1 MLADSERLYHSR
13 FYSTDFIS
21 RCHHMFCFMIR
32 LTRSKTRRALGI
44 QSAIIVTLLNLVMC
58 SLHNGCS
65 SPPKKTITPG
75 PPIPG
80 LNLTGGYDCVQF
92 GFMRLKQS
100 NNVVRG
106 TYEGIRSNGD
116 NGTIVGRIEGDLL
129 WIDWVQPGDLDSA
142 ILPKRGKGWLRILAR
157 GQKLAGRWGN
167 DESRDDGGTW
177 TAEKSD
183 FYE

>member
-1 MLADSERLYHSR
+1 M
-13 FYSTDFIS
+13 
-21 RCHHMFCFMIR
+21 MI
-32 LTRSKTRRALGI
+32 LLCLGVSSWPI
-44 QSAIIVTLLNLVMC
+44 
-58 SLHNGCS
+58 GCS
-65 SPPKKTITPG
+65 APPKKKLVPG

-92 GFMRLKQS
+92 GFMKLKQG

-129 WIDWVQPGDLDSA
+129 WVDWVQPGDLDSA
-142 ILPKRGKGWLRILAR
+142 ILPKRGKGWLRISDR
-157 GQKLAGRWGN
+157 GQKLSGRWGN

-177 TAEKSD
+177 TAERSE